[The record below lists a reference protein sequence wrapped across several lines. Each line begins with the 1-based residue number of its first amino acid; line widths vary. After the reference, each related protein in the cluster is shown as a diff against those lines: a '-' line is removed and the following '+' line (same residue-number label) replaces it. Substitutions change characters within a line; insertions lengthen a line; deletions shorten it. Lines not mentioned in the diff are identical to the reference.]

1 MKWLFI
7 IVSLLMMSCSNS
19 KQHEIG
25 QYVYVDCFGTIHID
39 RQCAS
44 NLADNPK
51 TKEERMANMQGIQF
65 IDTCDLN
72 MGVRYS
78 NFAFSEH
85 KFCPKCVDDEAF
97 QHLSLIIERN
107 ENKAQ

>member
-51 TKEERMANMQGIQF
+51 TKEERMANMQGVSF
-65 IDTCDLN
+65 MDTCELT
-72 MGVRYS
+72 RYTGYYA
-78 NFAFSEH
+78 N
-85 KFCPKCVDDEAF
+85 KYDFCPRCIDDDAYR
-97 QHLSLIIERN
+97 HLSAIMERN
-107 ENKAQ
+107 VVKTE

>member
-51 TKEERMANMQGIQF
+51 TKEERMANMQGVSF
-65 IDTCDLN
+65 KDTCELT
-72 MGVRYS
+72 RYTGYS
-78 NFAFSEH
+78 ANEYD
-85 KFCPKCVDDEAF
+85 FCPRCIDDDAYR
-97 QHLSLIIERN
+97 HLSAIMERN
-107 ENKAQ
+107 VVKTE